1 MPPALFI
8 MGPTASG
15 KTALA
20 IELVKRF
27 PFEIISVDSALVY
40 RGMDI
45 GTAKPDAATL
55 RVAPHRL
62 IDILDPSETYSAAWF
77 CNDARAAI
85 EQILSN
91 ERIPLLVG
99 GTMLYYRAL
108 QLGLSDL
115 PPANPQVRARL
126 EEELAEHGLATLYA
140 RLVKVDPL
148 AVARIHPHDYQ
159 RIQRALEVYELT
171 GRTMTELCNHRQNE
185 MFMQAVKLVIAPQD
199 RQCLYQR
206 IERRFKV
213 MLEQGFVAE
222 VASLRARSD
231 LSLDK
236 PSMRAVG
243 YRQVWQYL
251 EGLTSFNRM
260 VQTSVEA
267 TRQLAKR
274 QLTWLR
280 TEPKAVW
287 LDSST
292 TSLVD
297 QTINYLSKI
306 NYFQIDKRHVL
317 Q

>member
-40 RGMDI
+40 RDMDI
-45 GTAKPDAATL
+45 GTAKPDTATL

-62 IDILDPSETYSAAWF
+62 IDILDPSETYSAARF
-77 CNDARAAI
+77 CSDARAAI

-126 EEELAEHGLATLYA
+126 EEELVEHGLATLYA

-148 AVARIHPHDYQ
+148 AVARIHPNDYQ

-171 GRTMTELCNHRQNE
+171 GRTMTELCDHRRNE
-185 MFMQAVKLVIAPQD
+185 MFMQVVKLIIAPQD
-199 RQCLYQR
+199 RQCLHQR
-206 IERRFKV
+206 IERRFKM
-213 MLEQGFVAE
+213 MLEQGFVTE

-267 TRQLAKR
+267 TRQFAKR

-287 LDSST
+287 LDSCT

>member
-1 MPPALFI
+1 
-8 MGPTASG
+8 
-15 KTALA
+15 
-20 IELVKRF
+20 
-27 PFEIISVDSALVY
+27 
-40 RGMDI
+40 
-45 GTAKPDAATL
+45 
-55 RVAPHRL
+55 
-62 IDILDPSETYSAAWF
+62 
-77 CNDARAAI
+77 
-85 EQILSN
+85 
-91 ERIPLLVG
+91 
-99 GTMLYYRAL
+99 MLYYRAL

-115 PPANPQVRARL
+115 PPANPQLRARL

-148 AVARIHPHDYQ
+148 AGARIHPNDYQ

-171 GRTMTELCNHRQNE
+171 GRTMTELCEHRRNE
-185 MFMQAVKLVIAPQD
+185 MFVQAVKLVIAPQD
-199 RQCLYQR
+199 RQCLHRR

-213 MLEQGFVAE
+213 MLEQGFVTE

-231 LSLDK
+231 LSLNK